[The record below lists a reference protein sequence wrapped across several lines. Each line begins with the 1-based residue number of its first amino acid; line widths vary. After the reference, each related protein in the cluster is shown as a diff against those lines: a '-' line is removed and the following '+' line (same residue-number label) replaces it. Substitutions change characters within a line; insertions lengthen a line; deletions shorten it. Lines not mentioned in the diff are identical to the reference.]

1 VFIFILLAVTF
12 YKVWNEKISLLKS
25 YIIIALFSYVII
37 NFANIDVIIAE
48 NNIKR
53 YQITG
58 KIDVPYLSS
67 LSYDAVPTLVTLI
80 NDKDKSVSLQIQNY
94 LYYKREQLMKKSYW
108 QSYNISQDNAR
119 KALLG
124 LKLYHE
130 PERKV

>member
-1 VFIFILLAVTF
+1 
-12 YKVWNEKISLLKS
+12 
-25 YIIIALFSYVII
+25 
-37 NFANIDVIIAE
+37 VIIAK
-48 NNIKR
+48 NNIMR
-53 YQITG
+53 YRLTE

-67 LSYDAVPTLVTLI
+67 LSYDAVPTLVELI